1 MQDRFKFRM
10 YNKIFRKF
18 TYFSSPCLQFCS
30 FNNFGNG
37 LFFPLDESVK
47 NNTLYRGGYDKTQF
61 CTGRKDKTGNLIF
74 DGDIVREYNSYGYV
88 KVKTVE
94 FLEDVM
100 SGFNLNS
107 EFDYEIIGKS
117 TKILNYY
124 RKKVNNE
131 SFKY

>member
-1 MQDRFKFRM
+1 M
-10 YNKIFRKF
+10 YNKNFRKF
-18 TYFSSPCLQFCS
+18 TYFSSPRLQFCS
-30 FNNFGNG
+30 FNNFVNG
-37 LFFPLDESVK
+37 LFFPLDESIK
-47 NNTLYRGGYDKTQF
+47 NNTLFEGGYDKTQF

-107 EFDYEIIGKS
+107 EFDYEIIGNIYENPELLEVK
-117 TKILNYY
+117 
-124 RKKVNNE
+124 
-131 SFKY
+131 